1 MSEKEGNENKE
12 TKKQLGTAL
21 TAISLITE
29 IGFTM
34 VANVLVGFLLGMYL
48 DRWFNTVFIF
58 LLIGI
63 LLGVMSG
70 FRMVYLL
77 IMKVE
82 KRGGKK

>member
-1 MSEKEGNENKE
+1 MNKKDSNENEKP
-12 TKKQLGTAL
+12 KKQLGTAL
-21 TAISLITE
+21 SAISLITE

-34 VANVLVGFLLGMYL
+34 AANVLVGFLLGMYL
-48 DRWFNTVFIF
+48 DRWLNTVFIF